1 MLRNRDVK
9 GFVNIFKN
17 NINKVY
23 AIPIPNT
30 ESAYSSDQIMNKLKK
45 SGLQVLPA
53 KNLENA
59 LEIADKDLP
68 LLITGSLYLA
78 GYTLRFNETKIN

>member
-1 MLRNRDVK
+1 
-9 GFVNIFKN
+9 
-17 NINKVY
+17 
-23 AIPIPNT
+23 
-30 ESAYSSDQIMNKLKK
+30 MNKLKR

-59 LEIADKDLP
+59 LQIADKDLP

-78 GYTLRFNETKIN
+78 GYTLRFNDTKIN